1 MKQMKRITLRLSLE
15 NPSDK
20 KIADFL
26 ANIDKNKYHTV
37 NNAIK
42 TILFSVINDSDSK
55 SSETTSKVDMK
66 EIISVIR
73 TTLETEI
80 PKLFSVFVSGNHV
93 TTEQKNTTVKKSAD
107 TLDDD
112 DIDMDFIGGWC
123 YDGKSTLR
131 EILS

>member
-42 TILFSVINDSDSK
+42 TILYSVINGNATEK
-55 SSETTSKVDMK
+55 SEKSEIK

-73 TTLETEI
+73 TTLEAEI
-80 PKLFSVFVSGNHV
+80 PKLLSIFGSSNH
-93 TTEQKNTTVKKSAD
+93 TKIEQDNTPVEKSD
-107 TLDDD
+107 ETLDDD
-112 DIDMDFIGGWC
+112 DIDMDFIGG
-123 YDGKSTLR
+123 
-131 EILS
+131 

>member
-20 KIADFL
+20 KIAEFL
-26 ANIDKNKYHTV
+26 ANIDRNKYHTV

-42 TILFSVINDSDSK
+42 TILYSVINGNATEK
-55 SSETTSKVDMK
+55 SEKSDMK

-73 TTLETEI
+73 TTLEAEI
-80 PKLFSVFVSGNHV
+80 PRLFSVFSSSNH
-93 TTEQKNTTVKKSAD
+93 TKIEQDNTPVEKSAE

-112 DIDMDFIGGWC
+112 DIDMDFIGG
-123 YDGKSTLR
+123 
-131 EILS
+131 

>member
-15 NPSDK
+15 NPTDK

-42 TILFSVINDSDSK
+42 TILYSVINGNTTEK
-55 SSETTSKVDMK
+55 SEKSDMK

-73 TTLETEI
+73 TTLEAEI
-80 PKLFSVFVSGNHV
+80 PKLLSVFSSSNH
-93 TTEQKNTTVKKSAD
+93 TKIEQDNTPVEKSSD

-112 DIDMDFIGGWC
+112 DIDMDFIGG
-123 YDGKSTLR
+123 
-131 EILS
+131 

>member
-1 MKQMKRITLRLSLE
+1 MRQMKRITLRLSLE

-42 TILFSVINDSDSK
+42 TILYSVINNTNAE
-55 SSETTSKVDMK
+55 SSVPSAKADIK

-73 TTLETEI
+73 STLEAEI
-80 PKLFSVFVSGNHV
+80 PKLLSVISSGNRAKK
-93 TTEQKNTTVKKSAD
+93 EQD
-107 TLDDD
+107 TKPVVNSVDTIDDD
-112 DIDMDFIGGWC
+112 DIDMDFIGG
-123 YDGKSTLR
+123 
-131 EILS
+131 

>member
-15 NPSDK
+15 NPTDK

-42 TILFSVINDSDSK
+42 TILYSVINGNATEK
-55 SSETTSKVDMK
+55 SEKSDMK

-73 TTLETEI
+73 TTLEAEI
-80 PKLFSVFVSGNHV
+80 PKLLSVFGSGNHAKPEQENMPV
-93 TTEQKNTTVKKSAD
+93 TKSDD

-112 DIDMDFIGGWC
+112 DIDMDFIGG
-123 YDGKSTLR
+123 
-131 EILS
+131 

>member
-15 NPSDK
+15 NPTDK

-42 TILFSVINDSDSK
+42 TILYSVINGNATEKSEKSDI
-55 SSETTSKVDMK
+55 K

-73 TTLETEI
+73 TTLEAEI
-80 PKLFSVFVSGNHV
+80 PKLLSVFGSDNHAK
-93 TTEQKNTTVKKSAD
+93 TEQENMPVTKSDD
-107 TLDDD
+107 TLDND
-112 DIDMDFIGGWC
+112 DIDMDFIGG
-123 YDGKSTLR
+123 
-131 EILS
+131 

>member
-20 KIADFL
+20 LIADFL

-42 TILFSVINDSDSK
+42 TILYSVINGNATEK
-55 SSETTSKVDMK
+55 SEKSDMK

-73 TTLETEI
+73 TTLEAEI
-80 PKLFSVFVSGNHV
+80 PRLFSVFTSSNH
-93 TTEQKNTTVKKSAD
+93 TKIEQDNTPVEKSPD

-112 DIDMDFIGGWC
+112 DIDMDFIGG
-123 YDGKSTLR
+123 
-131 EILS
+131 

>member
-1 MKQMKRITLRLSLE
+1 MKHMKRITLRLSLE
-15 NPSDK
+15 NPADK

-42 TILFSVINDSDSK
+42 TILYSVINGNATEK
-55 SSETTSKVDMK
+55 SEKSDMK

-73 TTLETEI
+73 TTLEAEI
-80 PKLFSVFVSGNHV
+80 PKLLSVFGSGNHAK
-93 TTEQKNTTVKKSAD
+93 TEQENMPVTKSDD

-112 DIDMDFIGGWC
+112 DIDMDFIGG
-123 YDGKSTLR
+123 
-131 EILS
+131 

>member
-1 MKQMKRITLRLSLE
+1 MNQMKRITLRLSLG
-15 NPSDK
+15 NPTDK

-42 TILFSVINDSDSK
+42 TILFSVINDTNSI
-55 SSETTSKVDMK
+55 SSVTNSK

-73 TTLETEI
+73 TTLEAEI
-80 PKLFSVFVSGNHV
+80 PKLLSVFSSGNHDKK
-93 TTEQKNTTVKKSAD
+93 EQNNTSAAKSAD

-112 DIDMDFIGGWC
+112 DIDMDFIGG
-123 YDGKSTLR
+123 
-131 EILS
+131 

>member
-42 TILFSVINDSDSK
+42 TILYSVINGNATEK
-55 SSETTSKVDMK
+55 SEKSDMK

-73 TTLETEI
+73 TTLEAEI
-80 PKLFSVFVSGNHV
+80 PRLFSVYTSSNH
-93 TTEQKNTTVKKSAD
+93 TKIEQDNTPVEKSAE

-112 DIDMDFIGGWC
+112 DIDMDFIGG
-123 YDGKSTLR
+123 
-131 EILS
+131 

>member
-15 NPSDK
+15 NPTDK

-42 TILFSVINDSDSK
+42 TILYSVINGNATEK
-55 SSETTSKVDMK
+55 SEKSDMK

-73 TTLETEI
+73 TTLKTEI
-80 PKLFSVFVSGNHV
+80 PKLLFVSRNHA
-93 TTEQKNTTVKKSAD
+93 VKKQDKPPDEIVTDS
-107 TLDDD
+107 LDDD
-112 DIDMDFIGGWC
+112 DIDMDFIGG
-123 YDGKSTLR
+123 
-131 EILS
+131 

>member
-42 TILFSVINDSDSK
+42 TILFSVINDTDSK
-55 SSETTSKVDMK
+55 SSVTTSKIDMK
-66 EIISVIR
+66 DIIAVIR
-73 TTLETEI
+73 TTLEAEI
-80 PKLFSVFVSGNHV
+80 PKLLSVFSSSNH
-93 TTEQKNTTVKKSAD
+93 TKIEHDNTPVEKSAD

-112 DIDMDFIGGWC
+112 DIDMNFIGG
-123 YDGKSTLR
+123 
-131 EILS
+131 

>member
-15 NPSDK
+15 NPTDK

-42 TILFSVINDSDSK
+42 TILYSVIKGNATEK
-55 SSETTSKVDMK
+55 SEKSDMK

-73 TTLETEI
+73 TTLEAEI
-80 PKLFSVFVSGNHV
+80 PKLLSVFGSGNHAK
-93 TTEQKNTTVKKSAD
+93 TEQENMPVTKSDD

-112 DIDMDFIGGWC
+112 DIDMDFIGG
-123 YDGKSTLR
+123 
-131 EILS
+131 

>member
-20 KIADFL
+20 RIADFL

-42 TILFSVINDSDSK
+42 TILYSVINGNATEK
-55 SSETTSKVDMK
+55 SEKSDMK

-80 PKLFSVFVSGNHV
+80 PKLFSVFGSSNH
-93 TTEQKNTTVKKSAD
+93 TKIEQDKTPVGKSAE

-112 DIDMDFIGGWC
+112 DIDMNFIGG
-123 YDGKSTLR
+123 
-131 EILS
+131 